1 MHRYSINPD
10 SDIPI
15 YRQLVDQINAEIRSG
30 VLPTG
35 TQLPTVREMA
45 EQMHLSCGTVKRVY
59 DRLQEMGDIE
69 MTRRRGTFVKYVRE
83 DRDSRKVMAMTA
95 IDRMIRSLTDLNFSP
110 AEIQIFLNLK
120 MREWGLKWSGV
131 RIAMITD
138 CLELAPSLERQL
150 SGIGNVRVSVCQL
163 RQLREYPY
171 SVDEQSDVILAS
183 ARDGQRLQS
192 ILPDSAKLI
201 KVAFA
206 LQSGS
211 AYALAMQSGGTLGTV
226 CTGTEFADLVAGQ
239 LPEEVR
245 RRMRVLRAD
254 NAAAREAFFD
264 GLDAVIVAP
273 DWDSYCD
280 AELCHRLDVYRSG
293 GRLTLFDYR
302 IDEGSMIY
310 LEERINRIRDER
322 QLQPGAL
329 RF

>member
-1 MHRYSINPD
+1 MRRYSINPD
-10 SDIPI
+10 SEIPI

-95 IDRMIRSLTDLNFSP
+95 IDRMIRSLTELNFSP

-131 RIAMITD
+131 RVAMVTD
-138 CLELAPSLERQL
+138 YVELSTALERQL
-150 SGIGNVRVSVCQL
+150 TQLGNVRVSVCQL
-163 RQLREYPY
+163 KQLREYPY

-183 ARDGQRLQS
+183 AQDGQRLQS
-192 ILPDSAKLI
+192 ILPDGSKLI
-201 KVAFA
+201 KLAFCVPPE
-206 LQSGS
+206 S
-211 AYALAMQSGGTLGTV
+211 AYALARASDGALGVV
-226 CTGTEFADLVAGQ
+226 CAEPGLAALVSNQ
-239 LPEEVR
+239 LPEDVR
-245 RRMRVLRAD
+245 RLRVLRAD
-254 NAAAREAFFD
+254 DADARAAFFE
-264 GLDAVIVAP
+264 GLDAVVVAP
-273 DWDSYCD
+273 DWETYCD
-280 AELCHRLDVYRSG
+280 PELCRQIEGFRTANALV
-293 GRLTLFDYR
+293 TFDYR
-302 IDEGSMIY
+302 IDEGSMLY

-322 QLQPGAL
+322 QLLPGAL
-329 RF
+329 HF

>member
-1 MHRYSINPD
+1 MRRYSINPD
-10 SDIPI
+10 SEIPI

-95 IDRMIRSLTDLNFSP
+95 IDRMIRQLTELNFSP

-131 RIAMITD
+131 RVAMVTD
-138 CLELAPSLERQL
+138 YVELSAALERQL
-150 SGIGNVRVSVCQL
+150 SQLGNVRVSVCQL
-163 RQLREYPY
+163 KQLREYPY

-183 ARDGQRLQS
+183 AQDGQRLQS
-192 ILPDSAKLI
+192 ILPDGSKLI
-201 KVAFA
+201 KLAFCV
-206 LQSGS
+206 SPES
-211 AYALAMQSGGTLGTV
+211 AYALARCADGSLGVV
-226 CTGTEFADLVAGQ
+226 CAELGLATLVAEQ
-239 LPEEVR
+239 LPEDVR
-245 RRMRVLRAD
+245 RRLRVLEAGDIDARA
-254 NAAAREAFFD
+254 AFFD
-264 GLDAVIVAP
+264 GLDAVVVAP
-273 DWDSYCD
+273 DWEQYCD
-280 AELCHRLDVYRSG
+280 AELSRMIEGYRTDG
-293 GRLTLFDYR
+293 ALVPFDYR
-302 IDEGSMIY
+302 IDEGSMLY

-322 QLQPGAL
+322 QLLPGAL
-329 RF
+329 HF

>member
-35 TQLPTVREMA
+35 AQLPTVREMA

-131 RIAMITD
+131 RVAMVTD
-138 CLELAPSLERQL
+138 YVELSAALERQL
-150 SGIGNVRVSVCQL
+150 SQLGNVRVSVCQL
-163 RQLREYPY
+163 KQLREYPY

-183 ARDGQRLQS
+183 ARDGQHLQS
-192 ILPDSAKLI
+192 ILPDGSKLI
-201 KVAFA
+201 KLAFCVPPE
-206 LQSGS
+206 S
-211 AYALAMQSGGTLGTV
+211 AYALAR
-226 CTGTEFADLVAGQ
+226 CLVAEQ
-239 LPEEVR
+239 RPEEVR
-245 RRMRVLRAD
+245 RRLRVLKAGVVDARA
-254 NAAAREAFFD
+254 AFFD
-264 GLDAVIVAP
+264 GLDAVVVAP
-273 DWDSYCD
+273 DWEQYCE
-280 AELCHRLDVYRSG
+280 AELCRMIEGYRTDG
-293 GRLTLFDYR
+293 ALVTFDYR
-302 IDEGSMIY
+302 IDEGSMLY

-322 QLQPGAL
+322 QLLPGAL
-329 RF
+329 HF